1 MMTIGKLKELI
12 SDMDDDLEVKIDVE
26 TPKGMVCPDGATV
39 GVGTIY
45 RGIDCQYKYAI
56 IVPEYRLKIKD
67 VLKWTNRDL
76 ED

>member
-39 GVGTIY
+39 GVRTIH
-45 RGIDCQYKYAI
+45 RGIDWQYKYAI
-56 IVPEYRLKIKD
+56 IIPEYRLKIKD
-67 VLKWTNRDL
+67 VLKWTNGDL

>member
-39 GVGTIY
+39 GVRTIH
-45 RGIDCQYKYAI
+45 RGID
-56 IVPEYRLKIKD
+56 
-67 VLKWTNRDL
+67 
-76 ED
+76 

>member
-12 SDMDDDLEVKIDVE
+12 SDMDDDLEAKTE
-26 TPKGMVCPDGATV
+26 AESPTAMACPDGANV

-67 VLKWTNRDL
+67 VLKWTNGDL

>member
-39 GVGTIY
+39 GVRTIH
-45 RGIDCQYKYAI
+45 RGIDWHYKYAI
-56 IVPEYRLKIKD
+56 IISEYRLKIKD
-67 VLKWTNRDL
+67 VLKWTNGDL

>member
-1 MMTIGKLKELI
+1 MMTIGRLKKLI
-12 SDMDDDLEVKIDVE
+12 SDMDDKLEVRIEVE
-26 TPKGMVCPDGATV
+26 SPKGMVCPDGANV

-67 VLKWTNRDL
+67 VLKWTNGDL